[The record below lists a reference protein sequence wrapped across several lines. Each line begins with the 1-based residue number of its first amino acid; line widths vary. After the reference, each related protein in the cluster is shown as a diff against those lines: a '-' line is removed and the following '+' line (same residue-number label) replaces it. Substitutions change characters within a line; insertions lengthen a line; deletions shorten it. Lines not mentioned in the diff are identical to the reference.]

1 VQIIGSDQ
9 AVGTIKVRVT
19 DPPLELFV
27 TPEAFQP
34 NPTTVRFS
42 RTVRIRP
49 GNIVFDIGTGIGPL
63 AIMAAM
69 LGARSVH
76 AVDPV
81 PLHCELARRSVEKYS
96 LEEQVYVHEGCLFEP
111 LDADPATKGLHADVI
126 IGDVSGI
133 ADPVAR
139 ALGWYSEH
147 VPTGGTDGTEVIIEL
162 LRRAKDYLTPDG
174 RIYFPIAVD
183 LSDSEKIAEA
193 ARSLYCEAA
202 NTMDREYV
210 NFPVS
215 EREQRAIVEAYAGD
229 PPSFITIHAGRRPY
243 WRGQI
248 WCACKPR

>member
-1 VQIIGSDQ
+1 MQVISSDQ
-9 AVGTIKVRVT
+9 AVGTITVRVT

-27 TPEAFQP
+27 TPDAFQP

-49 GNIVFDIGTGIGPL
+49 GNLVFDIGTGIGPL

-69 LGARSVH
+69 LGARTVH

-81 PLHCELARRSVEKYS
+81 PLHCELARRSVARYE
-96 LEEQVYVHEGCLFEP
+96 LDDRVHVHQGCLFEP
-111 LDADPATKGLHADVI
+111 LDADSATSGLRADVI

-133 ADPVAR
+133 AHPVAR

-147 VPTGGTDGTEVIIEL
+147 VPTGGMDGTDVIIEL
-162 LRRAKDYLTPDG
+162 LRRARDYLTPDG
-174 RIYFPIAVD
+174 RIYFPIAID
-183 LSDSEKIAEA
+183 LSDSEKIAEV
-193 ARSLYCEAA
+193 ARSLFAEADNA
-202 NTMDREYV
+202 MDREYV
-210 NFPVS
+210 QFPVS
-215 EREQRAIVEAYAGD
+215 EQEQQAIADAYGGD
-229 PPSFITIHAGRRPY
+229 PPPFINIQEGRRPY